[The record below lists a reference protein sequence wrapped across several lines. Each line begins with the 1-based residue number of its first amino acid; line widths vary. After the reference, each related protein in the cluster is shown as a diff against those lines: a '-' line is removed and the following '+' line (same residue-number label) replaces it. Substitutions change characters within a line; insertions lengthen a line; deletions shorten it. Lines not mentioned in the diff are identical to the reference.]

1 VNDVLFILHQ
11 LFTFF
16 LFWPGAN
23 SALTGHFIKAECRS
37 VRAKHCSLCIG

>member
-1 VNDVLFILHQ
+1 MMCFLFSISCL
-11 LFTFF
+11 LFF